1 MAKKKVSNTSKVN
14 YEPVIKQPVRPVT
27 LDVGQRTRTGSGDTP
42 QLQLGDFVSPDQLG
56 QISDEDQTIINEF
69 VSLYEDS
76 KQRLQAIDVQLDNIL
91 STMAIPYDPTKFPD
105 LEEAHKHVC
114 GRPGATNVI
123 TYPDIQNRW
132 ALEKAQV
139 KSTLSVPKT
148 LDDLEQM
155 NSAELQ
161 GLTNQKVEKMI
172 AQMLKQAMKQVL
184 VWSVEFFEKIFAPV
198 SGIKFVKIIPK
209 LIRKAKNRII
219 GSNDPMVA
227 VQNFENEQVTEE
239 GELASDE
246 LAQAGGGYIS
256 SVKEVA
262 QAIVD
267 ELPPQCLAH
276 TTNWNKNIEALVR
289 DTKYAPAYYAKKA
302 NMMATDRLESL
313 NKLAAIGIPEGNVVT
328 IGSTTMTYTNPL
340 PEEYLRARADGST
353 KISAFGD
360 GLVDSVKKVNGTLI
374 PKLERVVKNLLE
386 DPSLLCCLI
395 KNLILMAKMKDLKEI
410 LLSIQ
415 ALLLLYRNFL
425 VIDVAAEL
433 AKLGNMIIDLVNSLL
448 QSIFSAYTTLF
459 LNSLS
464 KKAMKIMDLE
474 KLKSDQCAPW
484 NELINT
490 AIDFLTDMLQKI
502 WDYLTGFFVNFNLDI
517 QRLSEQ
523 SDKVANLARI
533 DKLLDIIGKI
543 IRFTAAWAACVE
555 SKQDPRVILNLKNR
569 LVKTSSG
576 IKVLPVNASS
586 RVGTREVGIGVYNE
600 NGKTIQVTKQ
610 VQESNAGEPGSP
622 LSTEGLSVLLTNYL
636 GMNQTKAKTTIASLD
651 DCACD
656 KSLSADELREIE
668 SYFKE

>member
-1 MAKKKVSNTSKVN
+1 
-14 YEPVIKQPVRPVT
+14 
-27 LDVGQRTRTGSGDTP
+27 
-42 QLQLGDFVSPDQLG
+42 
-56 QISDEDQTIINEF
+56 
-69 VSLYEDS
+69 
-76 KQRLQAIDVQLDNIL
+76 
-91 STMAIPYDPTKFPD
+91 
-105 LEEAHKHVC
+105 
-114 GRPGATNVI
+114 
-123 TYPDIQNRW
+123 
-132 ALEKAQV
+132 
-139 KSTLSVPKT
+139 
-148 LDDLEQM
+148 
-155 NSAELQ
+155 
-161 GLTNQKVEKMI
+161 
-172 AQMLKQAMKQVL
+172 
-184 VWSVEFFEKIFAPV
+184 
-198 SGIKFVKIIPK
+198 
-209 LIRKAKNRII
+209 
-219 GSNDPMVA
+219 
-227 VQNFENEQVTEE
+227 
-239 GELASDE
+239 
-246 LAQAGGGYIS
+246 
-256 SVKEVA
+256 
-262 QAIVD
+262 
-267 ELPPQCLAH
+267 
-276 TTNWNKNIEALVR
+276 
-289 DTKYAPAYYAKKA
+289 
-302 NMMATDRLESL
+302 
-313 NKLAAIGIPEGNVVT
+313 
-328 IGSTTMTYTNPL
+328 
-340 PEEYLRARADGST
+340 
-353 KISAFGD
+353 
-360 GLVDSVKKVNGTLI
+360 
-374 PKLERVVKNLLE
+374 
-386 DPSLLCCLI
+386 
-395 KNLILMAKMKDLKEI
+395 MAKMKDLKEI

-425 VIDVAAEL
+425 VMDVAAEL

-610 VQESNAGEPGSP
+610 VQESNTGEPGSP